1 MGRIEIELDD
11 KGELLGEVPEGLQ
24 ALFKRTESSA
34 YGQGYGKGV
43 QKAAEDAK
51 KQIEDNLRAELAKR
65 EALAPLEKEKYARI
79 EEDNLSLKTRLAE
92 AMREA
97 DRTMKSREET
107 HARELVDRAEA
118 IKRREARI
126 QELTK
131 RSLRAL
137 AISHGARE
145 ESLSELEVILGS
157 SIGFDDEM
165 EMFVLD
171 EAGEPRTVHGRPMKM
186 DEYVKDYL
194 DTHPHHRKP
203 PATAGGSAR
212 GGATLHGYPQGSTV
226 SVDAARRRI
235 NEGDRSPGAID
246 ELFQATRRPKAG

>member
-1 MGRIEIELDD
+1 MGRIELELDD
-11 KGELLGEVPEGLQ
+11 KGELVGEVPESLQ

-51 KQIEDNLRAELAKR
+51 KQIEDNVRAELAKR

-79 EEDNLSLKTRLAE
+79 DEENTGLKTRLAE

-97 DRTMKSREET
+97 DRTMKAREEA

-118 IKRREARI
+118 LKRREARI
-126 QELTK
+126 QDLTK

-137 AISHGARE
+137 AVSSGARD

-157 SIGFDDEM
+157 SIAFDDEM
-165 EMFVLD
+165 DMYVLD
-171 EAGEPRTVHGRPMKM
+171 ENGEPRTVHGRPMKI
-186 DEYVKDYL
+186 DEFVKDYL
-194 DTHPHHRKP
+194 DTHPHHRKA

-226 SVDAARRRI
+226 SLDAAKRRI
-235 NEGDRSPGAID
+235 SDGDRSPSAID
-246 ELFQATRRPKAG
+246 ELFQATRRKQAG